1 MFGMLSRTQPALLMS
16 SSESEINNLQF
27 IAINGAA
34 NYDSSHGLLDTCVR
48 RRIVRRSV
56 VRLIY
61 PLNRCVLNT
70 STVFSIYPPPHA
82 VYRTN
87 VIFVNGDRGDTHNA
101 RVPTFENRSH
111 CSQHCI
117 LWYNNTSKSII
128 NNLHRLLGS
137 MVNVTQSILAVI
149 LN

>member
-1 MFGMLSRTQPALLMS
+1 MFGMLSRTQLLMS

-48 RRIVRRSV
+48 RRFVRRSV
-56 VRLIY
+56 VPTYLPIEQVCF
-61 PLNRCVLNT
+61 NHIDG
-70 STVFSIYPPPHA
+70 IYPPPHA

-87 VIFVNGDRGDTHNA
+87 VIFVNPDWGDTHNA

-117 LWYNNTSKSII
+117 LWYNNTSNSII

-137 MVNVTQSILAVI
+137 MVTQSILAVI